1 MRSREIDMLHGSL
14 WDKIILFALP
24 LALTG
29 FLQQLYNTADT
40 VIAGRFIG
48 THAMA
53 AVGTNV
59 SLIGL
64 VVNLFLGLSLGANVM
79 IARYIGSREPDKAK
93 ASVHTAFLMAAAAG
107 ILVLALGEA
116 LAAHIMGWLAV
127 PEEVR
132 DMAEIYLR
140 VYLLG
145 MPFLS
150 LYNFEAAIFRSRG
163 DTETPLLALMAASSL
178 NAALDYLFTALL
190 GWGSAGL
197 ALATILAQGTAGGIL
212 FLALR
217 RVQGVIHLEPAALRL
232 DWARLQ
238 EIVRIGLPA
247 GIQGGV
253 FSLANIVIQSAINS
267 LGADTMAASGAAFTI
282 EINIYCV
289 IYSFGQAATTFVS
302 QNYGAGD
309 LVRCRRAAIL
319 SFGLNALCMGL
330 MTAFILSFATP
341 LMRLFDDNPEVIR
354 LGTVRLFYVVGPELL
369 NAIIDVFSG
378 ALRGYGFSLPPAIL
392 AIIGICG
399 VRLAWVAF
407 VFPQTPTFETLML
420 CYLVSWATTAVM
432 ILVAYWFYSR
442 HIPVRR
448 VSLPRN

>member
-1 MRSREIDMLHGSL
+1 MRAREIDMLHGSL
-14 WDKIILFALP
+14 WDKIILFAMP

-64 VVNLFLGLSLGANVM
+64 VVNLFLGVSLGANVM
-79 IARYIGSREPDKAK
+79 IARYIGSREPDKAG
-93 ASVHTAFLMAAAAG
+93 AAVHTAFLLAAAAG
-107 ILVLALGEA
+107 ALVLAVGET
-116 LAAHIMGWLAV
+116 LAGHIMGWLAV
-127 PEEVR
+127 PPEVR
-132 DMAEIYLR
+132 SLAETYLR
-140 VYLLG
+140 VYFLG
-145 MPFLS
+145 MPFLA

-163 DTETPLLALMAASSL
+163 DTETPLLALVVASSL
-178 NAALDYLFTALL
+178 NAVLDYLFTACW
-190 GWGSAGL
+190 GWGTAGL
-197 ALATILAQGTAGGIL
+197 ALATVLAQGTAAAIL
-212 FLALR
+212 FQGLR
-217 RVQGVIHLEPAALRL
+217 GAPGVIHLDIAALRL
-232 DWARLQ
+232 DRDRLR
-238 EIVRIGLPA
+238 EIVRIGVPA
-247 GIQGGV
+247 GVQGGV

-309 LVRCRRAAIL
+309 LVRCRRAALL

-330 MTAFILSFATP
+330 MTAAILSFATP

-354 LGTVRLFYVVGPELL
+354 LGVVRLFYVVGPEIL
-369 NAIIDVFSG
+369 NAVIDVFSG
-378 ALRGYGFSLPPAIL
+378 ALRGYGFSLPPAVL
-392 AIIGICG
+392 AVIGICG
-399 VRLAWVAF
+399 VRLGWVAF
-407 VFPQTPTFETLML
+407 VFPRYPAFETLML
-420 CYLVSWATTAVM
+420 CYPVSWSVTAVL
-432 ILVAYWFYSR
+432 ILAAYRFYSR
-442 HIPVRR
+442 HVPVRR
-448 VSLPRN
+448 PLAG